1 MKLCDFENNFIFKTT
16 INLDDE
22 NFIILKEPE
31 FKDTSKLTKA
41 QAEAQAEED
50 ETKILEVFGEIL
62 PSCIIDS
69 SFENENG
76 EKASGK
82 EIAEMFKKSGMFYT
96 EIIGTWIKSNPF
108 HQRLQNTQK

>member
-31 FKDTSKLTKA
+31 LKDISKLSK
-41 QAEAQAEED
+41 AEED
-50 ETKILEVFGEIL
+50 ETKMIQMFGEIL
-62 PSCIIDS
+62 PSCIVDS

-82 EIAEMFKKSGMFYT
+82 EIAEMLKKSGSMFP
-96 EIIGTWIKSNPF
+96 EIIGTWIKSIPF